1 MEGVSV
7 RDIMGPTNVAYYI
20 DEISWEMSLLVP
32 LINTQRIVIT
42 LLFSFCAPSLFFF
55 LSKPCSVL
63 LFRVHQDTHTQKCH
77 LRHTK
82 HNGKLQA
89 FMQRVKDVYEK
100 KYQQIMINNC
110 SFYLNLWNFCDSSHW
125 MKPHEQEGQKGTYL
139 FKAIYFVCNVTYNY
153 AHRLREHQMLNVDP
167 STFLR
172 FSNTFFSVF
181 HIAWRS

>member
-1 MEGVSV
+1 MLTMCEWILQKCVCVLGRNIRHGVCILRCMEGVSV
-7 RDIMGPTNVAYYI
+7 RVCDIMGPTNVAYYI
-20 DEISWEMSLLVP
+20 DEISWEMNLLVP

-63 LFRVHQDTHTQKCH
+63 LFRVHQYTHTQKCH
-77 LRHTK
+77 LRHTQ

-110 SFYLNLWNFCDSSHW
+110 SFYLNLWKILWLIALNETARAGRTKRNVSLQS
-125 MKPHEQEGQKGTYL
+125 YL
-139 FKAIYFVCNVTYNY
+139 FC
-153 AHRLREHQMLNVDP
+153 L
-167 STFLR
+167 
-172 FSNTFFSVF
+172 
-181 HIAWRS
+181 